1 MRAPITMYTKKRFFE
16 TFTLSLRQGH
26 LRLASQSATW
36 IARAAARARYAR
48 ARRRSRG
55 TLFASRAPRRRLRR
69 CTRAASIWRHWSA
82 LAAADAIFAAVIEGD
97 FSDTKHTKNYRVLS
111 NTSTNLSN

>member
-16 TFTLSLRQGH
+16 TFTLS

-55 TLFASRAPRRRLRR
+55 TLFASRASRRRLRR

-82 LAAADAIFAAVIEGD
+82 LAAADAIFAAVIGGD
-97 FSDTKHTKNYRVLS
+97 FRDTNTKNYRVLS
-111 NTSTNLSN
+111 NTSTSLSN